1 MRRVPFDLPKDD
13 VDWLNARAAAQGKS
27 RAAVLREIV
36 RWYIDK
42 MEAGQ

>member
-1 MRRVPFDLPKDD
+1 MRRVSFDLSKSDA
-13 VDWLNARAAAQGKS
+13 DWLNARATAQGKS

-42 MEAGQ
+42 MEAGP

>member
-1 MRRVPFDLPKDD
+1 MRRISFDLPQDD
-13 VDWLNARAAAQGKS
+13 LDWLNARAAAQGKS

-42 MEAGQ
+42 MEASQ